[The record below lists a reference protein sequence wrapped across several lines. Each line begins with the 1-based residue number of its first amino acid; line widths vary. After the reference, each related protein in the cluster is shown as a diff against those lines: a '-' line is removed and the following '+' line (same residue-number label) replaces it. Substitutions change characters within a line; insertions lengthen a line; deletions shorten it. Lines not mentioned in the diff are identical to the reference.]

1 MEISSPARL
10 APAYVDCDPSVAGHD
25 ANKSYLLISAPAP
38 DAGADRNGHRIR
50 LTSPG
55 LLAFRALRL
64 LSSDVCRLK
73 MAGAWRR
80 PLGTLVG
87 RLKTASASGLESAP
101 ATPACR
107 SGGRV
112 QQPPKTLVSR
122 LKTANANFRERD
134 ECARSLMRGIGT
146 DVDTPTRQ
154 PCCESRILALATDGE
169 RQLIIRYHDTRSSQ
183 ALIDHGHRS
192 HLCRR

>member
-10 APAYVDCDPSVAGHD
+10 ALAYVHCDPSVAGHD

-73 MAGAWRR
+73 VAGAWRR
-80 PLGTLVG
+80 PLGTLVD
-87 RLKTASASGLESAP
+87 RLKTASASGPESAP
-101 ATPACR
+101 ATPAVGPADAFSSR
-107 SGGRV
+107 
-112 QQPPKTLVSR
+112 QKTLVSR

-134 ECARSLMRGIGT
+134 ECARSLRRGIGP
-146 DVDTPTRQ
+146 DVDTPARE
-154 PCCESRILALATDGE
+154 PRCESRILALATDGE